1 MEKENTEGLLHPS
14 MLQIRYLTE
23 LAKNRQKTRQRGADR
38 RYLRSQ
44 PWPGKPLF

>member
-23 LAKNRQKTRQRGADR
+23 LAKI
-38 RYLRSQ
+38 
-44 PWPGKPLF
+44 GKNEAAWR